1 MAAKIRRNDEVI
13 VIAGKCKG
21 QTGKVTAV
29 YTKEQKVLVEGVN
42 QVTKHVKPNPN
53 LQIEGGITKKEAP
66 LHVSNVAILNPTTHK
81 ADKVGFRFED
91 GKKVRFFKSSGEII
105 PTKA

>member
-1 MAAKIRRNDEVI
+1 MAAKIRRNDDVI

-21 QTGKVTAV
+21 QTGKVTSV
-29 YTKEQKVLVEGVN
+29 FTKEQKVLVEGVN
-42 QVTKHVKPNPN
+42 LVTKHVKPNPN
-53 LQIEGGITKKEAP
+53 LQIEGGITQQEAA
-66 LHVSNVAILNPTTHK
+66 LHISNVAILNPATNK

-91 GKKVRFFKSSGEII
+91 GKKVRFFKSNGETI

>member
-1 MAAKIRRNDEVI
+1 MAAKIRRNDDVI

-29 YTKEQKVLVEGVN
+29 FTKEQKVLVEGVN
-42 QVTKHVKPNPN
+42 KVTKHVKPNPN
-53 LQIEGGITKKEAP
+53 LQIEGGITQQEAA
-66 LHVSNVAILNPTTHK
+66 LHISNVAILNPATNK

-91 GKKVRFFKSSGEII
+91 GKKVRFFKSNGETI